1 MDSVQQ
7 MNLCDDQQ
15 DPSEF
20 ENDEDKEVQQMF
32 SSKEMKHFSD
42 QKQMTYPSE
51 SSQNNSHLEIRKD
64 QYQKTLFCS
73 PQFKDQDILNIS
85 DSSGDSN

>member
-20 ENDEDKEVQQMF
+20 ENDEDKEVQKMF
-32 SSKEMKHFSD
+32 SSKEMKQSTD
-42 QKQMTYPSE
+42 QK
-51 SSQNNSHLEIRKD
+51 
-64 QYQKTLFCS
+64 
-73 PQFKDQDILNIS
+73 
-85 DSSGDSN
+85 